1 MAGRIRDEDIALVR
15 ERSPI
20 DEVVGEYL
28 QLRNAGGGSLK
39 GLCPFHDEKTP
50 SFNVTPARGLFYCLA
65 GETRVMTWEGVKP
78 IRELAGGTHR
88 ILGKH
93 GDWIDA
99 PFRSFG
105 VQPLM
110 RVKVTRNGM
119 SKHIYATAEHRW
131 FVRSGQTL
139 TSSREVVT
147 SDLRPG
153 HRLVSKFP
161 RTRVKQTTPSPFGI
175 AHGVTFGDGTR
186 SGSGSMAQL
195 DAVKDVELLKW
206 FPVSMMTQHGRQLL
220 IHHLPRFFKELPPLD
235 ESVPY
240 LYGWLAG
247 YFAADGCISTTGT
260 VMLNSAKRDEL
271 EYVRLVCTRLGIG
284 TYGVTEQVRVG
295 FPGMEPSS
303 LFRIIITDSDLTE
316 DFFLLDKHRLRFNA
330 AAKAY
335 ERKGWVVREVAK
347 TDRVEEVFCATVDEG
362 HAFTLEDNI
371 LTGNCF
377 SCAEGGD
384 AIKFVQKI
392 DGLSFIEAIE
402 HLASRAGVEL
412 RYEQGG
418 YVPGQEQSQRR
429 RLTDAHRQ
437 AAEFYAERMGG
448 SDAAPARAFLAERG
462 FELSDIE
469 RFGVGYSPK
478 AWEDLTRHLRGR
490 GFTDAEL
497 IAAGLSREG
506 NRGTRDRFRG
516 RLMWPIRDL
525 SGDVIA
531 FGARKLDPDDDG
543 PKYLNTP
550 ETSLFRKSTVLYGA
564 DLAKREIGQRRQVVI
579 VEGYTDVMAC
589 HLAGVPTAV
598 ATCGT
603 SFGEDHIK
611 VLRRLIMDADSFTGE
626 VIFTFDGDAAGQ
638 RAAQRAFGMEERFA
652 TQTYVTVEPNGLD
665 PCDLRL
671 AHGDGA
677 VRDLVARRVPLFEFA
692 IKGVLGRHD
701 LNTTEGQLAALDEAA
716 PIVAKIKD
724 QGLRTRYAVNLDR
737 WLGLMDERFVLT
749 RVRTHAGDTGHGGA
763 RGGGQQ
769 GSRRRPGHNG
779 TQDSRGRPAGSFGSN
794 GNGTADGGAR
804 GNGAQPYDLG
814 DPVILVERELLKLA
828 VQRPALCGPEFD
840 ALGPDAFT
848 APVHGAVFTLIA
860 ACGGTTGGGTSP
872 REWVARLREEAPN
885 ERAQSF
891 VTALAVERPNIER
904 ELDARYAENLLARV
918 GELAVSREINAV
930 KARLQR
936 TNPIEEQ
943 ASYNRLFGDLVGLEK
958 RRKALLDRAAG
969 A

>member
-1 MAGRIRDEDIALVR
+1 VAGRIRDEDIAAVR

-65 GETRVMTWEGVKP
+65 GETRVLTWDGVKP
-78 IRELAGGTHR
+78 IRELAGRTHR
-88 ILGKH
+88 ILGKY

-110 RVKVTRNGM
+110 RLTVTRNGI

-131 FVRSGQTL
+131 FVRSGKMQTA
-139 TSSREVVT
+139 SREVIT
-147 SDLRPG
+147 SDLRRG

-161 RTRVKQTTPSPFGI
+161 GTRVKQTPPSPFGI
-175 AHGVTFGDGTR
+175 AH
-186 SGSGSMAQL
+186 
-195 DAVKDVELLKW
+195 W
-206 FPVSMMTQHGRQLL
+206 
-220 IHHLPRFFKELPPLD
+220 I
-235 ESVPY
+235 
-240 LYGWLAG
+240 
-247 YFAADGCISTTGT
+247 
-260 VMLNSAKRDEL
+260 
-271 EYVRLVCTRLGIG
+271 
-284 TYGVTEQVRVG
+284 
-295 FPGMEPSS
+295 
-303 LFRIIITDSDLTE
+303 
-316 DFFLLDKHRLRFNA
+316 
-330 AAKAY
+330 
-335 ERKGWVVREVAK
+335 VREVTK
-347 TDRVEEVFCATVDEG
+347 TDRVEEVFCATVDGG

-392 DGLSFIEAIE
+392 DGLSFVEAVE
-402 HLASRAGVEL
+402 RLAARAGVEL

-429 RLTDAHRQ
+429 RLIDAHRL
-437 AAEFYAERMGG
+437 AAGFYAERIAG

-462 FELSDIE
+462 FELTDIE

-490 GFTDAEL
+490 GFTDSEL
-497 IAAGLSREG
+497 IAAGLAIQG
-506 NRGTRDRFRG
+506 NRGPRDRFRG

-564 DLAKREIGQRRQVVI
+564 DLAKREIAQRRQAVI

-611 VLRRLIMDADSFTGE
+611 VLRRLIMDSDGAVGE

-638 RAAQRAFGMEERFA
+638 RAAQRAFGMEERFV
-652 TQTYVTVEPNGLD
+652 TQTFVAVQPDGLD

-671 AHGDGA
+671 ANGDAA
-677 VRDLVARRVPLFEFA
+677 VRDLIARRVPLFEFA
-692 IKGVLGRHD
+692 IKGVLDHHN

-716 PIVAKIKD
+716 PIVGKIKNK
-724 QGLRTRYAVNLDR
+724 GLRDRYAVNLDR
-737 WLGLMDERFVLT
+737 WLGLMDENFVLS
-749 RVRTHAGDTGHGGA
+749 RVRAHARDTGPG
-763 RGGGQQ
+763 
-769 GSRRRPGHNG
+769 RRRPGQVRRQEN
-779 TQDSRGRPAGSFGSN
+779 RGEQPSSFGPN
-794 GNGTADGGAR
+794 GGGKRDGG
-804 GNGAQPYDLG
+804 QPYDLS
-814 DPVILVERELLKLA
+814 DHVVAVEREVLKLA
-828 VQRPALCGPEFD
+828 IQRPALCGPEFD
-840 ALGPDAFT
+840 ALGADAFT
-848 APVHGAVFTLIA
+848 VPVHRAVFMLIA
-860 ACGGTTGGGTSP
+860 ECGGTAASGGSA
-872 REWVARLREEAPN
+872 RDWAARLRDAAPN
-885 ERAQSF
+885 ERAQAF
-891 VTALAVERPNIER
+891 ITELAVEPLRRHDEPDEKYADIE
-904 ELDARYAENLLARV
+904 LARV
-918 GELAVSREINAV
+918 GELAVSREITSI
-930 KARLQR
+930 KGRLQR
-936 TNPIEEQ
+936 TNPLEEQ
-943 ASYNRLFGDLVGLEK
+943 AKYNRLFGDLITLEA
-958 RRKALLDRAAG
+958 RRRTLVDRGAG
-969 A
+969 G